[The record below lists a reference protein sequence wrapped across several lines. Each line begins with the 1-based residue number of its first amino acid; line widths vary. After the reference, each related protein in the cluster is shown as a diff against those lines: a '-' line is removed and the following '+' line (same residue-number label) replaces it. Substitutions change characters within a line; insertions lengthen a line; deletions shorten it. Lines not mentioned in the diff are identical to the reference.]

1 MKRNHLLRAGVC
13 SLFVLLS
20 AISFAQT
27 IYSVDAVRS
36 KELDSLRRV
45 QNIEEIKSY
54 YAAWSGRYQDSVLFI
69 LHDIYANSSSFKD
82 LETFYANYNGKCLRT
97 LKKEDQ
103 KALKIFPDFDSYP
116 ALNAEKMIKVAGQYH
131 VGYLAFLQEVKYAVK
146 NKSWT
151 SADAIIRK
159 YEKYMTGN
167 PEFEAFKRV
176 IYAEPDPS
184 IVITSL
190 NKVNT
195 ARGNEYVP
203 VLSADGRYLYFC
215 GQYRPD
221 SVGREDVYVS
231 SFDGKEWGA
240 ATTVKELCDPK
251 SNDSPV
257 SISTDGTRMIL
268 FVNGRL
274 YTTDKGVDSWQKPV
288 PLPDVINI
296 AKWQS
301 DAIITSDGKAMLFAA
316 TKQISSELR
325 PSTNIFVSLLQENG
339 EWGEPIDLGA
349 TINTP
354 YMDRSPVLHPDMKT
368 LYFCSEGHGS
378 LGRLDVFMS
387 QRLSDTSWVEWSEP
401 VNLGKEI
408 NTIDY
413 DCWYQI
419 TTDGKDAYFSRVSDG
434 RGYDLYRT
442 PMPASMRPTPVA
454 TIQGKVTDTKGNQVA
469 TVIRWEDLET
479 HEQVGQSNTDPVDG
493 SFFIVLPE
501 GKNYGYYID
510 DDRYFPLSSNIDLRE
525 KDEPV
530 TIENN
535 IVVASIEQMV
545 KQQIA
550 MPMNNLFFNTGEAE
564 LLPAS
569 INELQRVIKILKKHP
584 QRIEIG
590 GHTDNVGSDAFNKN
604 LSEQRAK
611 AVRDYLVENGIPAKQ
626 LVIRGYG
633 KSKPIADNN
642 TEEGRQRNRRVEFKF
657 IK

>member
-1 MKRNHLLRAGVC
+1 M
-13 SLFVLLS
+13 
-20 AISFAQT
+20 
-27 IYSVDAVRS
+27 
-36 KELDSLRRV
+36 
-45 QNIEEIKSY
+45 
-54 YAAWSGRYQDSVLFI
+54 
-69 LHDIYANSSSFKD
+69 
-82 LETFYANYNGKCLRT
+82 
-97 LKKEDQ
+97 
-103 KALKIFPDFDSYP
+103 
-116 ALNAEKMIKVAGQYH
+116 
-131 VGYLAFLQEVKYAVK
+131 
-146 NKSWT
+146 
-151 SADAIIRK
+151 
-159 YEKYMTGN
+159 
-167 PEFEAFKRV
+167 
-176 IYAEPDPS
+176 
-184 IVITSL
+184 
-190 NKVNT
+190 
-195 ARGNEYVP
+195 
-203 VLSADGRYLYFC
+203 
-215 GQYRPD
+215 
-221 SVGREDVYVS
+221 
-231 SFDGKEWGA
+231 
-240 ATTVKELCDPK
+240 
-251 SNDSPV
+251 
-257 SISTDGTRMIL
+257 
-268 FVNGRL
+268 
-274 YTTDKGVDSWQKPV
+274 
-288 PLPDVINI
+288 
-296 AKWQS
+296 
-301 DAIITSDGKAMLFAA
+301 ITSDGKAMLFAA

-325 PSTNIFVSLLQENG
+325 PSTNIFVSLLNEKG

-633 KSKPIADNN
+633 KSRPIADNN